1 MKIGNKWKIES
12 DSLNIILYRKKKRVK
27 KDTKEV
33 YEDWETMGYFSTIPN
48 ALREMINQRIRDT
61 ELKDVKTIIAEIDK
75 LETLLQGLSQPP
87 QAISDRASIN

>member
-33 YEDWETMGYFSTIPN
+33 YEDWEPMGYFSTIPN

-75 LETLLQGLSQPP
+75 LETLLQGL
-87 QAISDRASIN
+87 